1 MSLEK
6 KILEGDEIPFWLKT
20 KERVQRPSIQKPQA
34 LF

>member
-6 KILEGDEIPFWLKT
+6 KKLEGDEIPFWLKT
-20 KERVQRPSIQKPQA
+20 KKKVQWPSIQKPQA